1 MIGLTKSIIEYFRH
15 NSNWWNE
22 ERIWWDGWKVQ
33 SSVHAKP
40 RTRLRYLLSC
50 GFFLCSN
57 VGHDVFQL
65 ENIPNGK
72 KDYKGHTTGL
82 DSCQRYQA
90 SNSKKNVKKKPDEL
104 SSYLVICTLGTI
116 KLLIRIRNLHISPE
130 IMSGLKLH
138 NQLYI

>member
-1 MIGLTKSIIEYFRH
+1 M
-15 NSNWWNE
+15 
-22 ERIWWDGWKVQ
+22 
-33 SSVHAKP
+33 HAKP

-82 DSCQRYQA
+82 DPRQRYKNFKHVFALTIKYSIQFPNSFSNLLCSCLVPVTYSIIYMHKRFGKGFLPKYFIQLLVCLLFIFSQRYQA
-90 SNSKKNVKKKPDEL
+90 SNESLFIKK
-104 SSYLVICTLGTI
+104 
-116 KLLIRIRNLHISPE
+116 
-130 IMSGLKLH
+130 
-138 NQLYI
+138 

>member
-104 SSYLVICTLGTI
+104 SSYLVI
-116 KLLIRIRNLHISPE
+116 
-130 IMSGLKLH
+130 
-138 NQLYI
+138 LYIIGESGDF